1 MIYRSSEALKAKAG
15 DFFDYMERQ
24 IGGEC
29 YIAAEELPSFCR
41 DLLPLLRET
50 FRVTA
55 EGFDETL
62 YVPKKPEFEL
72 YLDKQDNQTVGAK
85 LVAAYGD
92 DKYNVLQ
99 KIEPGEVRDLGEE
112 MRVRTLVEPYF
123 NEYGSG
129 RRYSSSRTMRTCSIS
144 SSAVV
149 CSASASICR
158 STRRRISGE

>member
-1 MIYRSSEALKAKAG
+1 MLEDLHVIRGSRFYYFYEDGMIYRSSEALKAKAG

-24 IGGEC
+24 TGGEC

-55 EGFDETL
+55 EGFDATL

-85 LVAAYGD
+85 PVSYTHLPP
-92 DKYNVLQ
+92 Q
-99 KIEPGEVRDLGEE
+99 RH
-112 MRVRTLVEPYF
+112 
-123 NEYGSG
+123 
-129 RRYSSSRTMRTCSIS
+129 
-144 SSAVV
+144 
-149 CSASASICR
+149 
-158 STRRRISGE
+158 

>member
-1 MIYRSSEALKAKAG
+1 M
-15 DFFDYMERQ
+15 
-24 IGGEC
+24 
-29 YIAAEELPSFCR
+29 
-41 DLLPLLRET
+41 
-50 FRVTA
+50 TA

-123 NEYGSG
+123 NEYGLGQTDLHSLAQRGHALSAHKQRSAAPQRVYVDLHDGGFPGNEGRLIAVGFGGRCAKERSSG
-129 RRYSSSRTMRTCSIS
+129 I
-144 SSAVV
+144 ADPL
-149 CSASASICR
+149 
-158 STRRRISGE
+158 G